1 LLTYSYIVYI
11 KRRQIISNSI
21 KGTFIAV
28 LHFSQIRFFY
38 PIFKFYR
45 GKKRS
50 LFVTN
55 ITEIPIKNIY
65 NVKDNAAWRLVLV
78 DWWMFSQKHGFF
90 VINLQTNLASYI
102 TAGLLI
108 KSYMLPTLKLMH
120 VNERDNIQLYKRYF
134 YCCSTF
140 QSNKVLLPYI

>member
-1 LLTYSYIVYI
+1 MNE
-11 KRRQIISNSI
+11 IISNSI

-55 ITEIPIKNIY
+55 ITEIPLSAIPEE
-65 NVKDNAAWRLVLV
+65 LH
-78 DWWMFSQKHGFF
+78 SQSETG
-90 VINLQTNLASYI
+90 
-102 TAGLLI
+102 
-108 KSYMLPTLKLMH
+108 
-120 VNERDNIQLYKRYF
+120 
-134 YCCSTF
+134 
-140 QSNKVLLPYI
+140 